1 MTEAWITLIG
11 TIVAA
16 VIASAGTYI
25 AFSRQINKER
35 KTESSQLNQ
44 LKVEVEQNLWIH
56 LNEEI
61 ERLQKEL
68 EEERVKRRDLEQR
81 VDALEGEKQSLKIEN
96 IFLSDQNTKLQRQVN
111 EYKILVEKLR
121 ETKDKDG

>member
-44 LKVEVEQNLWIH
+44 LKVEVEQNLWIR

>member
-25 AFSRQINKER
+25 AFSRQVNKER

-44 LKVEVEQNLWIH
+44 LKVEVEQNLWIR

-121 ETKDKDG
+121 ETKGKDG